1 MKITEE
7 NIDRLEGLDHT
18 ELTLLSETLQKHP
31 YSSTLAIALTK
42 AYEAKGDVRY
52 ETLIQRAA
60 LLSNS
65 RRQLHSFLFEE
76 ETEVDPHTTV
86 GASETKLVD
95 VPEVESIELISRV
108 VESIEL
114 ISRVNEDAEGVQR
127 LPLKALEETVQTPE
141 TNVQTDD
148 PFELQYLAEALS
160 AGAALDLI
168 DRLDAFEDQDRPLQ
182 EAVAESSEAVEDVD
196 AIGAQEPKVDEKE
209 ASLGVEA
216 AIDDKEE
223 SAAPVVPDKQSF
235 SRWMATLSNDANSSR
250 DIDIVSPS
258 VTASNEASKIR
269 TPRSFKEAASIIDNF
284 IEKEDDIVP
293 KRAEFFK
300 PAKAAKSSLL
310 DREDIVT
317 ETLAKVYAQQGNI
330 SKAISTYEKLSLLH
344 PEKSS
349 YFAGLIE
356 KLKTD

>member
-7 NIDRLEGLDHT
+7 NIDRLDGLDST

-52 ETLIQRAA
+52 ESLIQRAA

-76 ETEVDPHTTV
+76 ETEVRLTDTIDTSDP
-86 GASETKLVD
+86 ALAEIPD
-95 VPEVESIELISRV
+95 DEPIELISRV
-108 VESIEL
+108 D
-114 ISRVNEDAEGVQR
+114 EDADGTQQ
-127 LPLKALEETVQTPE
+127 LPMEALEEVESTSDVDAQE
-141 TNVQTDD
+141 VDD
-148 PFELQYLAEALS
+148 PFELQYLAEALN

-168 DRLDAFEDQDRPLQ
+168 DRLDALDERDTLIQ
-182 EAVAESSEAVEDVD
+182 EDVPETSKTAEEVAPEKDD
-196 AIGAQEPKVDEKE
+196 AQLAKNESTPMVTEAIEEEVEYAVD
-209 ASLGVEA
+209 A
-216 AIDDKEE
+216 
-223 SAAPVVPDKQSF
+223 VPAKQSF
-235 SRWMATLSNDANSSR
+235 SRWMTTLSDVV
-250 DIDIVSPS
+250 DIQKDVETSSPS
-258 VTASNEASKIR
+258 AAEPSDPSRVIN
-269 TPRSFKEAASIIDNF
+269 TPQSFKEAASIIDNF

-293 KRAEFFK
+293 KRAEFFN

-349 YFAGLIE
+349 YFAAFIE